1 MADFHVVRRR
11 RKNRCSK
18 GSDNSR
24 LTDRIVAV
32 KNDLRLTDFY
42 KRAIDIVFACLKN
55 SHGDKICS
63 FPKCESISNDI
74 GTNAK
79 RNSEESKDMAER
91 WKSEDFGQK
100 DVVERISQLER
111 DIYLHSKSQLK
122 MKSESGLAVHI
133 VKAHEAAQEI
143 VLQSCNKEMLQEIIC
158 YGLGNFSD
166 SHIARYQLA
175 FLLLL
180 VEDLNVSI
188 QNCWIYDPIFTDEE
202 KQILKTLGFNIIQD
216 NETAKR
222 KFSCKTL
229 FYMPHCGKALYN
241 NLLWANWG
249 TALNNA
255 VILGNSFSRMVDN
268 TPKRILDKTA
278 HYVLNIHP
286 YVTEVELP
294 ATNTFEDI
302 FNDTA
307 IHTFLDLKNKVPEK
321 LWSDCMEPQYESDD
335 PEIII
340 S

>member
-18 GSDNSR
+18 GSGDSR
-24 LTDRIVAV
+24 LTDRIITV

-42 KRAIDIVFACLKN
+42 KTAIDIVYGCLKTG
-55 SHGDKICS
+55 HGDNICY
-63 FPKCESISNDI
+63 FPKCESISNDV

-79 RNSEESKDMAER
+79 RNSEDTNDMAER
-91 WKSEDFGQK
+91 CNSEDFGQK
-100 DVVERISQLER
+100 SVAEGIAKSDG
-111 DIYLHSKSQLK
+111 KSQLK
-122 MKSESGLAVHI
+122 VKSEHGLAVHI

-188 QNCWIYDPIFTDEE
+188 LKCWIYDPKFTDEE

-255 VILGNSFSRMVDN
+255 VILGNSFSRMVEY

-286 YVTEVELP
+286 YVTELELP
-294 ATNTFEDI
+294 ATDMFEDI

-307 IHTFLDLKNKVPEK
+307 IHTFLDLENKVPEK